1 MDISY
6 ITIYA
11 IYEYTTCIQIL
22 MLHEFPCHPA
32 AGEGLPMPSR
42 SAQIALAALHV
53 KKLPKQQEPPLC
65 PEEKLQLQKNKLILI
80 RPHYTHTVYESKLV
94 DLWRNII
101 SLGRYHEESTKTWI
115 VFQTVSSDPRLTKL
129 NKSQKYRHLSRLAAT
144 IDTHP

>member
-1 MDISY
+1 MR
-6 ITIYA
+6 A
-11 IYEYTTCIQIL
+11 IYEYTTRIQIL

-94 DLWRNII
+94 DLWSNII
-101 SLGRYHEESTKTWI
+101 LGNERDKGPVRPHFLLQATEWCINKDLDCFPNCFEWSQTDQIKQVTK
-115 VFQTVSSDPRLTKL
+115 VSSFK
-129 NKSQKYRHLSRLAAT
+129 
-144 IDTHP
+144 